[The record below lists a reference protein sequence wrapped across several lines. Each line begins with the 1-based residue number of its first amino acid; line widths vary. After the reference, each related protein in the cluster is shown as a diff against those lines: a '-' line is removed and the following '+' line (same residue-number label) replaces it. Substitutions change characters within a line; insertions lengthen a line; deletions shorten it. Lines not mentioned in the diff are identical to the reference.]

1 VPLTP
6 SQAPLAN
13 ASAHTWLRAR
23 ACGQGSTCR
32 RAGAGAT
39 AVAGNRKKAERAH
52 ARKHART
59 DTRTRASSPAAL
71 AHVGVLE
78 RPHRD
83 VRRHNCPGSCG
94 DGDGGDGH
102 DACALRVGV
111 CLCTC
116 RRSQT
121 RSLRCIRMGAR
132 APGQQPEAIMQ
143 RRGYST
149 TRTAC
154 HAKCKTRTACHGTHA
169 ALEEQHARR
178 DKRHLTRRSTRDA
191 VCKT

>member
-1 VPLTP
+1 MRTGERAAEAHRAYPSPMSLNAHARCDERTAPLMR
-6 SQAPLAN
+6 SQAPLSNTSARMW
-13 ASAHTWLRAR
+13 ARAHT
-23 ACGQGSTCR
+23 CGHGSTCR
-32 RAGAGAT
+32 RAGARAT
-39 AVAGNRKKAERAH
+39 AVAGNRKQVERAH

-59 DTRTRASSPAAL
+59 DTRTRANSPAAL
-71 AHVGVLE
+71 AHAGVLE

-83 VRRHNCPGSCG
+83 VRRRNCPGSCG

-132 APGQQPEAIMQ
+132 GPCQQPEAIMQ
-143 RRGYST
+143 RRG
-149 TRTAC
+149 
-154 HAKCKTRTACHGTHA
+154 
-169 ALEEQHARR
+169 
-178 DKRHLTRRSTRDA
+178 
-191 VCKT
+191 